1 MHFFARKLY
10 RTATDMKELKKFIK
24 GFGYA
29 FQGVFTA
36 LKTECNMRVH
46 LVCMIYMY
54 FFLFAFDFFEITRT
68 QLAIIFIA
76 NGLVVGGEL
85 INTAI
90 EAAVDLHGKEH
101 TLLGKIAKDTAA
113 GAVLVFAVSAVA
125 CGIAIMYQP
134 PAFGKLFYYFSTH
147 IFALTLFIVS
157 LAAAIA
163 FILFGFG
170 KKEKK

>member
-1 MHFFARKLY
+1 
-10 RTATDMKELKKFIK
+10 MKELKKFLK
-24 GFGYA
+24 GFTFAY
-29 FQGVFTA
+29 QGIVTA

-46 LVCMIYMY
+46 FACMAYMY
-54 FFLFAFDFFEITRT
+54 FFLFAFDFFKISRT
-68 QLAIIFIA
+68 GFAAIFIA

-101 TLLGKIAKDTAA
+101 TPLGKIAKDTAA
-113 GAVLVFAVSAVA
+113 GAVLVFAVAAVA
-125 CGIAIMYQP
+125 CGIAVMYQP
-134 PAFGKLFYYFSTH
+134 TAFKLLFNYFGTH
-147 IFALTLFIVS
+147 IFALILFVIS
-157 LAAAIA
+157 LALSVL

>member
-1 MHFFARKLY
+1 
-10 RTATDMKELKKFIK
+10 MKELKKFVK
-24 GFGYA
+24 GFRFA
-29 FQGVFTA
+29 FEGIVTA

-46 LVCMIYMY
+46 FVCMFYMY
-54 FFLFAFDFFEITRT
+54 LFLLAFDFFEITRT
-68 QLAIIFIA
+68 QFAIIFIA
-76 NGLVVGGEL
+76 NGLVIGGEL

-101 TLLGKIAKDTAA
+101 TVFGKIAKDTAA
-113 GAVLVFAVSAVA
+113 GAVLVFAIAAVA

-134 PAFGKLFYYFSTH
+134 KAFKLLFNYFTTH
-147 IFALTLFIVS
+147 IFILILFIVS
-157 LAAAIA
+157 LILAVL

>member
-1 MHFFARKLY
+1 
-10 RTATDMKELKKFIK
+10 MKELKKFIK

-29 FQGVFTA
+29 FQGVISA

-46 LVCMIYMY
+46 FVCMFYMY
-54 FFLFAFDFFEITRT
+54 LFLFAFDFFQITRT
-68 QLAIIFIA
+68 QFAVIFIA
-76 NGLVVGGEL
+76 NGLVIGGEL

-101 TLLGKIAKDTAA
+101 TPLGKIAKDTAA
-113 GAVLVFAVSAVA
+113 GAVLVFAIAAVA
-125 CGIAIMYQP
+125 CGIVVMYQP
-134 PAFGKLFYYFSTH
+134 VAFKLLFSYFATH
-147 IFALTLFIVS
+147 IFALILFIAS
-157 LAAAIA
+157 LALSVL

>member
-1 MHFFARKLY
+1 
-10 RTATDMKELKKFIK
+10 MKELKKLIR

-29 FQGVFTA
+29 FEGIFTA

-46 LVCMIYMY
+46 FVCMAYMY
-54 FFLFAFDFFEITRT
+54 FFLLAFDFFEISRT
-68 QLAIIFIA
+68 QFAIIFIA
-76 NGLVVGGEL
+76 NGLVIGGEL

-90 EAAVDLHGKEH
+90 EAAVDLHGEKH
-101 TLLGKIAKDTAA
+101 TKLGKIAKDTAA
-113 GAVLVFAVSAVA
+113 GAVLVFAIAAVA

-134 PAFGKLFYYFSTH
+134 TAFKLLYNYFATH
-147 IFALTLFIVS
+147 IFALILFILS
-157 LAAAIA
+157 LAAAVL

>member
-1 MHFFARKLY
+1 
-10 RTATDMKELKKFIK
+10 MKELKKFIR

-29 FQGVFTA
+29 FEGVITA

-46 LVCMIYMY
+46 FVCMAYMY

-68 QLAIIFIA
+68 QFAVIFIA
-76 NGLVVGGEL
+76 NGLVIGGEL
-85 INTAI
+85 INTAV
-90 EAAVDLHGKEH
+90 EAAVDMHGQAH
-101 TLLGKIAKDTAA
+101 TPLGKIAKDTAA
-113 GAVLVFAVSAVA
+113 GAVLVFAVAAVA

-134 PAFGKLFYYFSTH
+134 TAFELLFNYFATH
-147 IFALTLFIVS
+147 IFALILFMIS
-157 LAAAIA
+157 LAAAVV

>member
-1 MHFFARKLY
+1 
-10 RTATDMKELKKFIK
+10 MKELKKFVK

-29 FQGVFTA
+29 FEGIITA

-46 LVCMIYMY
+46 FVCMAYMY
-54 FFLFAFDFFEITRT
+54 FFLLAFDFFEITGT
-68 QLAIIFIA
+68 QFAIIFIA
-76 NGLVVGGEL
+76 NGLVIGGEL

-90 EAAVDLHGKEH
+90 EAAVDMHGKTH
-101 TLLGKIAKDTAA
+101 TPLGKIAKDTAA
-113 GAVLVFAVSAVA
+113 GAVLVFAVAAVA

-134 PAFGKLFYYFSTH
+134 TAFKLLFEYFATH
-147 IFALTLFIVS
+147 ILSLIIFVIS
-157 LAAAIA
+157 LAAAVL

>member
-1 MHFFARKLY
+1 
-10 RTATDMKELKKFIK
+10 MKELKKLIR

-29 FQGVFTA
+29 FEGIFTA

-46 LVCMIYMY
+46 FVCMAYMY
-54 FFLFAFDFFEITRT
+54 FFLLAFDFFEISGT
-68 QLAIIFIA
+68 QFAIIFIA
-76 NGLVVGGEL
+76 NGLVIGGEL

-90 EAAVDLHGKEH
+90 EAAVDLHGETH
-101 TLLGKIAKDTAA
+101 TKLGKIAKDTAA
-113 GAVLVFAVSAVA
+113 GAVLVFAIAAVA

-134 PAFGKLFYYFSTH
+134 TAFKLLYNYFATH
-147 IFALTLFIVS
+147 IFALILFILS
-157 LAAAIA
+157 LALAVL

>member
-1 MHFFARKLY
+1 
-10 RTATDMKELKKFIK
+10 MKELKKLIR

-29 FQGVFTA
+29 FEGIFTA

-46 LVCMIYMY
+46 FVCMAYMY
-54 FFLFAFDFFEITRT
+54 FFLLAFDFFEISRT
-68 QLAIIFIA
+68 QFAIIFIA
-76 NGLVVGGEL
+76 NGLVIGGEL

-90 EAAVDLHGKEH
+90 EAAVDLHGETRTK
-101 TLLGKIAKDTAA
+101 LGKIAKDTAA
-113 GAVLVFAVSAVA
+113 GAVLVFAIAAVA

-134 PAFGKLFYYFSTH
+134 TAFKLLFNYFATH
-147 IFALTLFIVS
+147 IVALILFILS
-157 LAAAIA
+157 LALAVL

>member
-1 MHFFARKLY
+1 
-10 RTATDMKELKKFIK
+10 MKELKKFIR

-29 FQGVFTA
+29 FEGVITA

-46 LVCMIYMY
+46 FVCMAYMY

-68 QLAIIFIA
+68 QFAVIFIA
-76 NGLVVGGEL
+76 NGLVIGGEL
-85 INTAI
+85 INTAV
-90 EAAVDLHGKEH
+90 EAAVDMHGQAH
-101 TLLGKIAKDTAA
+101 TPLGKIAKDTAA
-113 GAVLVFAVSAVA
+113 GAVLVFSVAAVA

-134 PAFGKLFYYFSTH
+134 TAFKLLFNYFATH
-147 IFALTLFIVS
+147 IFALILFMIS
-157 LAAAIA
+157 LAAAVV